1 MAMRAVNTIDQDRL
15 AHGIA
20 QDGLVAYNDAITA
33 MVLRARS
40 TGVRSPALDVLGD
53 IAQPEVARQRAFGK
67 VAAALAARR
76 RTPRDRKAA

>member
-15 AHGIA
+15 AHAIA
-20 QDGLVAYNDAITA
+20 RDGLVAYNDSVMA